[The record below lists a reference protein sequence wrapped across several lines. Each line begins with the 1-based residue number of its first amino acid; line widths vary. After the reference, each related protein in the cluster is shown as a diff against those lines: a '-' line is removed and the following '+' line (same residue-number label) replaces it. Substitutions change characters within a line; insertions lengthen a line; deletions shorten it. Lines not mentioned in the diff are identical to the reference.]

1 MFLRWV
7 SGVVSLIVLSGLAM
21 VALAAEKL
29 PAELDVDGTKLVLN
43 GEGVRNRFFMDI
55 YTAGL
60 YLSETNGN
68 AEEIVQKDAVQA
80 VRLKITSSRVS
91 RARFIDSIEDGIRKS
106 AGDDFPR
113 YAPFIDELREE
124 MDAQDIQ
131 INVGDLFGFDYVP
144 GEGTRILRNGEVMR
158 VIEGLDFKQVLFGI
172 YLGNDPIQ
180 DSLKREML
188 GEGV

>member
-1 MFLRWV
+1 MILRKIA
-7 SGVVSLIVLSGLAM
+7 GVVSVIMLSGLALFAM
-21 VALAAEKL
+21 ASEKL
-29 PAELDVDGTKLVLN
+29 PAELEVEGTTLVMN

-60 YLSETNGN
+60 YLNEKSDN
-68 AEEIVQKDAVQA
+68 AEGIIQEDEVQA
-80 VRLKITSSRVS
+80 VRLRITSSRVT
-91 RARFIDSIEDGIRKS
+91 RARFIDSIEEGLRKS
-106 AGDDFPR
+106 AGDDFHR
-113 YAPFIDELREE
+113 YEPFIDELREE

-172 YLGNDPIQ
+172 YLGRDPIQ
-180 DSLKREML
+180 DSLKHDML
-188 GEGV
+188 GNHE